1 MNVENVGFSTDTFNW
16 RRVTHV
22 LARPAKQGL
31 LPLGRRRSPIE
42 QVAQHGAAGYK
53 QCIARKRRKRRPNTQ
68 EVKAEEEQ
76 ADEGHELLLAAQR
89 RQRTEVT
96 PRSHPVLWKAKTTKH
111 RVPAA
116 GAQRAAGSPCRF
128 HFNTNACTSAS
139 GAFLELPFPL

>member
-1 MNVENVGFSTDTFNW
+1 MNVENVGFSIGTFNW

-22 LARPAKQGL
+22 LARLATQGL
-31 LPLGRRRSPIE
+31 LPLRRRRSPIE
-42 QVAQHGAAGYK
+42 QVEKHSAANWK
-53 QCIARKRRKRRPNTQ
+53 TIPTVN
-68 EVKAEEEQ
+68 AELENDAEPCVGQ
-76 ADEGHELLLAAQR
+76 DEGGSNTDVKSLLAAQR

-128 HFNTNACTSAS
+128 HFNTKAWTSAS